1 MRWLMTFQQV
11 NRLAISPE
19 YSPSPGSSTEMHIN
33 HCFSKRL
40 LAAAI
45 HKKVNIYEVASTAN
59 EPVRTLLG
67 SEYTDFDLSP

>member
-1 MRWLMTFQQV
+1 
-11 NRLAISPE
+11 
-19 YSPSPGSSTEMHIN
+19 MHIN

-59 EPVRTLLG
+59 EPVRTLPG